1 MKLTKK
7 SVKVLDKDGED
18 FLYLLSKFLNLIHVK
33 VEEEIFVGPQIR
45 EVMFDADF
53 GRKIKSTELAARKSI
68 NLFFLGFVGSQKE
81 EHYPDITQSLQLNY
95 DAGCHPKSTSYYY
108 TPSYFLRT

>member
-7 SVKVLDKDGED
+7 SVKVLDKNGED
-18 FLYLLSKFLNLIHVK
+18 FLYLLSKFLNLSHVK

-53 GRKIKSTELAARKSI
+53 GSKIKSTELAARKSI
-68 NLFFLGFVGSQKE
+68 NLFFFLASWAARKRNTN
-81 EHYPDITQSLQLNY
+81 P
-95 DAGCHPKSTSYYY
+95 TSHKVCN
-108 TPSYFLRT
+108 